1 MSDRIGCYR
10 CRPGVHSPTRVL
22 ALVHPIELNLFER
35 EEPMSDRLFRLMERH
50 QKLDRMIAA
59 AQKRRFGNPF
69 ELLRLKKLKLAIKD
83 RIAAATRKQTA
94 LSR

>member
-1 MSDRIGCYR
+1 MSDRMY
-10 CRPGVHSPTRVL
+10 
-22 ALVHPIELNLFER
+22 
-35 EEPMSDRLFRLMERH
+35 RLMERH
-50 QKLDRMIAA
+50 QKLDRLIAA

-83 RIAAATRKQTA
+83 RIASAARKKTA